1 MEELDDKVHRLLD
14 VIEKAGLFENPEL
27 HAERGEDKP
36 EHRAVIREAARE
48 AIVLL
53 KNEGEI
59 LPLQKAK
66 SIAVIGPYAG
76 TAQILG
82 GGSSGVTPHYASS
95 PFDGIRIRAGERIK
109 VETAPGCFIYKN
121 LPALAPE
128 TLFTSDERAGLSL
141 SLFDNTDLSGQPA
154 YSEVTTRTQ
163 FGWFEH
169 TVPNVDQEAFSL
181 RMEGFF
187 MPQESGRHTFAI
199 NAIGLARLFIDNKL
213 VIDHWIE
220 SESGHQK
227 TVELELTANKG
238 YALRVEYSWKGN
250 PRFRSLSLG
259 HLSPQVPDLIA
270 EAVDLAKRSDVVVLI
285 VGLNKE
291 WESEGFDRVDMKLP
305 GAQDELIERV
315 VAANPNT
322 IVVLNVGSAVE
333 MPWIDRV
340 PGVVQLWYDSQEQG
354 NALADVLF
362 GDVNPSGKLPT
373 TFPVR
378 LQDNP
383 AYINYPGENGK
394 VRYGE
399 GLFVGYRYYDK
410 KELAPQFPFGHG
422 LSYTTFEYGNL
433 HLSAKEVSPETGLDV
448 SFDVTN
454 TGKRA
459 GKEVSQVYVRDV
471 SCSLARPEKELKAFA
486 KIELAP
492 DETKTV
498 TLHLD
503 REAFWFYDPERTGW
517 VTEPGEMEVLIGSS
531 SRDIRLRENFML
543 TSGNGG
549 RLHVGLPL
557 RDLLEDET
565 GHAVLVQY
573 FGSMIESPMIEMGR
587 EMSLEQISKLVPDML
602 TSEKLKEINDDLAK
616 A

>member
-1 MEELDDKVHRLLD
+1 
-14 VIEKAGLFENPEL
+14 
-27 HAERGEDKP
+27 
-36 EHRAVIREAARE
+36 
-48 AIVLL
+48 
-53 KNEGEI
+53 
-59 LPLQKAK
+59 
-66 SIAVIGPYAG
+66 
-76 TAQILG
+76 
-82 GGSSGVTPHYASS
+82 
-95 PFDGIRIRAGERIK
+95 
-109 VETAPGCFIYKN
+109 VETAPGCFIHKN
-121 LPALAPE
+121 LPPLAPE

-154 YSEVTTRTQ
+154 YSIVTARTQ

-187 MPQESGRHTFAI
+187 MPQESGKHTFGL
-199 NAIGLARLFIDNKL
+199 NAIGIARLFIDDEL
-213 VIDHWIE
+213 VVDRWAE
-220 SESGHQK
+220 SDSGRQK

-259 HLSPQVPDLIA
+259 HLPPQAPDLIA

-285 VGLNKE
+285 AGLNKE

-322 IVVLNVGSAVE
+322 VVVLNAGSAVE
-333 MPWIDRV
+333 MPWIDQV
-340 PGVVQLWYDSQEQG
+340 PGVIQLWYDSQEQG

-378 LQDNP
+378 LQDSP

-410 KELAPQFPFGHG
+410 KDLAPQFPFGHG
-422 LSYTTFEYGNL
+422 LSYTTFEFGNL
-433 HLSAKEVSPETGLDV
+433 RLSAKQASPEKGLDI
-448 SFDVTN
+448 SFDVRN
-454 TGKRA
+454 TGTRP
-459 GKEVSQVYVRDV
+459 GQEVAQAYVRDV
-471 SCSLARPEKELKAFA
+471 SCSLTRPEKELKAFA

-503 REAFWFYDPERTGW
+503 REAFWFFDPARNGW

-531 SRDIRLRENFML
+531 SRDIRLRGTFML
-543 TSGNGG
+543 TSGNRG

-565 GHAVLVQY
+565 GHAVLAHY
-573 FGSMIESPMIEMGR
+573 FGSMIESPMIEMGK
-587 EMSLEQISKLVPDML
+587 EMSLEQISKFVPDML
-602 TSEKLKEINDDLAK
+602 TSETLEAINEDLAK